1 MSLLSAP
8 RAEWRRS
15 TLFHRCQHFQASFSL
30 LMRLHQFAAQIVRI
44 GFCHRLRVKVFARAI
59 YIINENALSS
69 HSGEFRFPRW
79 NLDSLSH
86 LVTIHVVPGLSMGRR
101 QRKQGVGNGQADN
114 PGNAEPESPTLQLVR
129 RIQEEAPYGTTAFR
143 ELVER
148 YNGMVFGRA
157 FRLVGSAEDAEEVVQ
172 DVFLRVFRSIKRFRP
187 EQPLDHWLFTITTN
201 SARNLLRARFREAR
215 RRAEY
220 GDFLRASVPVRRPAG
235 SRQSAVIERAMASL
249 DPTTRMA
256 IALRFLEEQTYHE
269 ISAQLGLGESAV
281 KMRVRRGL
289 DQLRKRLSEDA

>member
-1 MSLLSAP
+1 MAVTWTLG
-8 RAEWRRS
+8 AEPAKEWKCPGRLNAGDDGLCAIHRPGRDSTTGS
-15 TLFHRCQHFQASFSL
+15 TLSRC
-30 LMRLHQFAAQIVRI
+30 RI
-44 GFCHRLRVKVFARAI
+44 PDPEGGI
-59 YIINENALSS
+59 SI
-69 HSGEFRFPRW
+69 HS
-79 NLDSLSH
+79 SH

-114 PGNAEPESPTLQLVR
+114 PGNAEPESTTLLLVR
-129 RIQEEAPYGTTAFR
+129 RVQEEAPYGTTAFR

-148 YNGMVFGRA
+148 YTGAVFRRA

-187 EQPLDHWLFTITTN
+187 EQPLEHWLLTITAN
-201 SARNLLRARFREAR
+201 SARNLLRSRFREAR
-215 RRAEY
+215 RRTGY
-220 GDFLRASVPVRRPAG
+220 GDFLRASVPVRRPTG
-235 SRQSAVIERAMASL
+235 SRRSAVLERAMASL

-256 IALRFLEEQTYHE
+256 IALRFLEEQTYQE

-289 DQLRKRLSEDA
+289 EQLRKRLSEDA

>member
-1 MSLLSAP
+1 M
-8 RAEWRRS
+8 
-15 TLFHRCQHFQASFSL
+15 
-30 LMRLHQFAAQIVRI
+30 
-44 GFCHRLRVKVFARAI
+44 LRPSGGEKCR
-59 YIINENALSS
+59 LSS

-86 LVTIHVVPGLSMGRR
+86 HVTIHVVPGLSMGRR

-148 YNGMVFGRA
+148 YTGTVFRRA

-187 EQPLDHWLFTITTN
+187 EQPLEHWLLTITAN

-215 RRAEY
+215 RRTGY
-220 GDFLRASVPVRRPAG
+220 GDFLRASVPVRRPTD
-235 SRQSAVIERAMASL
+235 SRRSAVLERAMASL